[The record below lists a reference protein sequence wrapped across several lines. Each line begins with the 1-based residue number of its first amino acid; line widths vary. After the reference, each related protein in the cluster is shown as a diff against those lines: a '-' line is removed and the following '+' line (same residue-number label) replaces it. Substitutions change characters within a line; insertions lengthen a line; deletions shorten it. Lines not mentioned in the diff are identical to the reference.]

1 MVFKSFAGCVPDDP
15 CLHIYDNFFSYM
27 CSGVDARKLSH
38 AICLAIFKML
48 EKEFLSLTLYNTG
61 DILDTSEIMSETKY
75 KLKVFLGDPSDRII
89 GKLTSPE
96 VSCRFM
102 EYVFTYL
109 DQFDENTLTKMD
121 DLRERYAKE
130 ELEIIEKR
138 KQRRTK

>member
-1 MVFKSFAGCVPDDP
+1 MQC
-15 CLHIYDNFFSYM
+15 
-27 CSGVDARKLSH
+27 VDARKLSH

-48 EKEFLSLTLYNTG
+48 EKEFLSLTLNNTG

-109 DQFDENTLTKMD
+109 DQFDEKALAKMD
-121 DLRERYAKE
+121 DLRERYGKE
-130 ELEIIEKR
+130 ELEIVEKR
-138 KQRRTK
+138 KQRRIK

>member
-1 MVFKSFAGCVPDDP
+1 
-15 CLHIYDNFFSYM
+15 
-27 CSGVDARKLSH
+27 
-38 AICLAIFKML
+38 
-48 EKEFLSLTLYNTG
+48 
-61 DILDTSEIMSETKY
+61 MSETKY

-109 DQFDENTLTKMD
+109 EQFDEQTLTKMD

-130 ELEIIEKR
+130 ELKIIEKR
-138 KQRRTK
+138 KQSRTK